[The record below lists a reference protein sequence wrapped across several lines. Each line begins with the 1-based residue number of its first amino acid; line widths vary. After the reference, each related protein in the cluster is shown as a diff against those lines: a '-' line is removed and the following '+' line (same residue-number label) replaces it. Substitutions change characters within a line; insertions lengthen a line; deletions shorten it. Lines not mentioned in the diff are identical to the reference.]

1 MKANINMHKPN
12 ENIFLVSYVEER
24 PWWSVNKPQQRK
36 KEESERRRG
45 ERNMSKINS
54 IISEELQG

>member
-1 MKANINMHKPN
+1 MKANMNMHKPN
-12 ENIFLVSYVEER
+12 DNIFLVSYVEER